1 MYMCVYIYVCVCV
14 CCLLHASMYT
24 YICIYVCTIIAFQCL
39 GWSVK
44 MVGSLFGKVI
54 GHNGQVQADL
64 SYLSYL
70 LYTHMF
76 HPSCLFSL
84 LPS

>member
-1 MYMCVYIYVCVCV
+1 MCVYIYVCVCV
-14 CCLLHASMYT
+14 LFIICEYV
-24 YICIYVCTIIAFQCL
+24 YIDIIYVYTIIAFQCL

-70 LYTHMF
+70 LYTHMY